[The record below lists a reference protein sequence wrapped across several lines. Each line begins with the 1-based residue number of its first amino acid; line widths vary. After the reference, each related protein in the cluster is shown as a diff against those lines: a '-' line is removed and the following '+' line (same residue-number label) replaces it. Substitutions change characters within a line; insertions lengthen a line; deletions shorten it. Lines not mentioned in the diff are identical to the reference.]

1 MSHSDSIRRTI
12 ELLSRLNEG
21 QALNVDRLAAQ
32 YGVHPRSI
40 RRDLALIKE
49 IFGEFIRKDGDA
61 YRAYDKLLLD
71 RVLHSGELMQLSGIA
86 SMFDLASTQTEL
98 TQETRKL
105 LSESERIYAYKNKP
119 FEVLHHP
126 EVVRQIEHVIKYRM
140 VIDID
145 YQTQDGSMH
154 IPYEPY
160 RIVFMQENFYLMGKN
175 TRTARVELLR
185 IGRIIGVQRTGK
197 TFLRDRDIERFIE
210 QAQTPWANY
219 DKPPQTVRIRVDTEV
234 SKYFYAK
241 NYLPSQ
247 KIIEQNQFGQ
257 IIVEYQIT
265 NFLEIEQLLTQ
276 WAGNIDILEPR
287 SLKRYIRKQ
296 LERKLE
302 RLKPKEKTQPRETTQ
317 AKNVHPSAQ

>member
-98 TQETRKL
+98 TQETHKL

-197 TFLRDRDIERFIE
+197 TFLHDRDIERFIE

-241 NYLPSQ
+241 LPAQPKNHRAKPVRPAHRRIS
-247 KIIEQNQFGQ
+247 NH
-257 IIVEYQIT
+257 
-265 NFLEIEQLLTQ
+265 QLSRNRTTADPMGRQHRHPRTPFAQTLHPQTTGAQTRTAQTQ
-276 WAGNIDILEPR
+276 
-287 SLKRYIRKQ
+287 RK
-296 LERKLE
+296 
-302 RLKPKEKTQPRETTQ
+302 
-317 AKNVHPSAQ
+317 NHPWVN